1 MISESGSVSTVTFS
15 QISEYVDHEWALT
28 NSTSTVKQCCN
39 PQSYVHDVT
48 FSPKT
53 DSIALN
59 DFPLLLQCWNKQMKN
74 ESDSYSKHVVK
85 VYEYTIDNSSKCLT
99 LITMIPQTCLS
110 TKPHKDPESK
120 FSVQLSQDVF
130 LFFVIHLQSRLGREA
145 SPHHKSLHKKAT
157 GVKTWQ
163 HTFRSTKSGQ
173 VVNGGTFQRH
183 LRWPTQHTKESTSRR
198 MFLTCN
204 SLRNAFCPLSPFPVP
219 PGGIFSSTIEASGV
233 ADSTAVSPWYAHTH
247 KANSLFHKD
256 TAGAVQLRYQCE
268 PPSRLQS
275 INDQTPVCVCET
287 RTVSFRSA

>member
-1 MISESGSVSTVTFS
+1 MKSHFHRIRHCFF
-15 QISEYVDHEWALT
+15 
-28 NSTSTVKQCCN
+28 STSGKVSAYAACQLTSDVQHQMMLSKSCSLPLPPRLHDKREHEAVEQVKTQERFDH
-39 PQSYVHDVT
+39 PGGVAWSQVRQQHVVRPPWSRRKM
-48 FSPKT
+48 FSSRLDFVSFF
-53 DSIALN
+53 DSIASRPVLGARRR
-59 DFPLLLQCWNKQMKN
+59 
-74 ESDSYSKHVVK
+74 H
-85 VYEYTIDNSSKCLT
+85 TIS
-99 LITMIPQTCLS
+99 LS
-110 TKPHKDPESK
+110 TRK
-120 FSVQLSQDVF
+120 
-130 LFFVIHLQSRLGREA
+130 
-145 SPHHKSLHKKAT
+145 T

-173 VVNGGTFQRH
+173 VVNDGTFQRH